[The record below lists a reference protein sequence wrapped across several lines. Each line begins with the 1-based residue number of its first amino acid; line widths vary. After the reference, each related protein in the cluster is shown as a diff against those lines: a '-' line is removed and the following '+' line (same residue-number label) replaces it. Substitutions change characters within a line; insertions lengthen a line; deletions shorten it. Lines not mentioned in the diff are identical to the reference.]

1 MNFYLLYGTDTSIIG
16 REIDI
21 IKEKLSI
28 SDNDVIYYNI
38 EDIQNVVDEALTIS
52 MFSANKLIVID
63 STIYLSQ
70 KKDIENINLLENYF
84 NNYNSNSY
92 LVFVS
97 NSDTIDSRKKLV
109 KFINSNGTT
118 KKVEANNEYLSDYV
132 NDYLKK
138 KNYKMSSMDINIF
151 INRVGNNIDNIKNE
165 LDKLMLYKINDKV
178 INNSDIMLL
187 TEENTDNSVYD
198 LVSALLK
205 NNNSKAIKLYK
216 NFVMNGIDLNQIIAI
231 IASQIRL
238 LFQVKRLYNSGKS
251 NDEIAKILEF
261 KSVYRVKYLL
271 SDSYYYSEDTL
282 IKYLS
287 KLSNIDR
294 DIKINNIDGNI
305 LLELLLQVKI
315 IKKVCCLLHT
325 FFMFDKIFCFSSSF
339 ELFHSNSNNTPRPI
353 KGSSS
358 CEDIESS
365 MEFFISSILE
375 SLKLLMIYFLIS
387 ILFILSPLI

>member
-1 MNFYLLYGTDTSIIG
+1 MRFYLLYGTDTSIID

-21 IKEKLSI
+21 IKEELSI

-38 EDIQNVVDEALTIS
+38 EDIKAIVDEALTIS
-52 MFSANKLIVID
+52 MFSPTKLIVID

-70 KKDIENINLLENYF
+70 KKDIEDINLLENYF
-84 NNYNSNSY
+84 NNYNPNSY

-97 NSDTIDSRKKLV
+97 NSDNIDSRKKIV
-109 KFINSNGTT
+109 KFINNNGIT
-118 KKVEANNEYLSDYV
+118 KKVEANSEYLRDYV

-138 KNYKMSSMDINIF
+138 KNYKMSSMDINVF
-151 INRVGNNIDNIKNE
+151 INRIGNNIDNIKNE
-165 LDKLMLYKINDKV
+165 LDKLMLYKIEDKV

-205 NNNSKAIKLYK
+205 NDNSKAIKLYK
-216 NFVMNGIDLNQIIAI
+216 DFVINGMDPNQIIAI

-271 SDSYYYSEDTL
+271 NDSYYYSEDTL

-287 KLSNIDR
+287 KLSDIDR

-305 LLELLLQVKI
+305 LLEL
-315 IKKVCCLLHT
+315 
-325 FFMFDKIFCFSSSF
+325 
-339 ELFHSNSNNTPRPI
+339 
-353 KGSSS
+353 
-358 CEDIESS
+358 
-365 MEFFISSILE
+365 FIAS
-375 SLKLLMIYFLIS
+375 KDY
-387 ILFILSPLI
+387 

>member
-1 MNFYLLYGTDTSIIG
+1 MRFYLLYGTDTSIID

-21 IKEKLSI
+21 IKEELSI

-38 EDIQNVVDEALTIS
+38 EDIKDIVDEALTIS
-52 MFSANKLIVID
+52 MFSPTKLIVID

-70 KKDIENINLLENYF
+70 KKDIEDINLLENYF
-84 NNYNSNSY
+84 NNYNPNSY

-97 NSDTIDSRKKLV
+97 NSDNIDSRKKIV
-109 KFINSNGTT
+109 KFINSNGIT
-118 KKVEANNEYLSDYV
+118 KKVEANSEYLRDYV

-138 KNYKMSSMDINIF
+138 KNYKMSSMDINVF
-151 INRVGNNIDNIKNE
+151 INRIGNNIDNIKNE
-165 LDKLMLYKINDKV
+165 LDKLMLYKIEDKV

-205 NNNSKAIKLYK
+205 NDNSKAIKLYK
-216 NFVMNGIDLNQIIAI
+216 DFVINGMDPNQIIAI

-271 SDSYYYSEDTL
+271 NDSYYYSEDTL

-287 KLSNIDR
+287 KLSDIDR

-305 LLELLLQVKI
+305 LLEL
-315 IKKVCCLLHT
+315 
-325 FFMFDKIFCFSSSF
+325 
-339 ELFHSNSNNTPRPI
+339 
-353 KGSSS
+353 
-358 CEDIESS
+358 
-365 MEFFISSILE
+365 FIAG
-375 SLKLLMIYFLIS
+375 KDY
-387 ILFILSPLI
+387 

>member
-1 MNFYLLYGTDTSIIG
+1 MRFYLLYGTDTSIID

-38 EDIQNVVDEALTIS
+38 EDIKDIVDEALTIS
-52 MFSANKLIVID
+52 MFSPNKLIVID

-97 NSDTIDSRKKLV
+97 NSDSIDSRKKLV
-109 KFINSNGTT
+109 KLINSNGTI
-118 KKVEANNEYLSDYV
+118 KKVEANSEYLSNYV

-165 LDKLMLYKINDKV
+165 LDKLMLYKIEDKV

-205 NNNSKAIKLYK
+205 NDNSKAIKLYK
-216 NFVMNGIDLNQIIAI
+216 DFVMNGMDPNQIIAI

-305 LLELLLQVKI
+305 LLEL
-315 IKKVCCLLHT
+315 
-325 FFMFDKIFCFSSSF
+325 
-339 ELFHSNSNNTPRPI
+339 
-353 KGSSS
+353 
-358 CEDIESS
+358 
-365 MEFFISSILE
+365 FIAG
-375 SLKLLMIYFLIS
+375 KDY
-387 ILFILSPLI
+387 

>member
-70 KKDIENINLLENYF
+70 KKDIEDINLLENYF
-84 NNYNSNSY
+84 NNYNPNSY

-97 NSDTIDSRKKLV
+97 NSDNIDSRKKIV
-109 KFINSNGTT
+109 KFINSNGIT
-118 KKVEANNEYLSDYV
+118 KKVEANSEYLRDYV

-138 KNYKMSSMDINIF
+138 KNYKMSSMDINVF
-151 INRVGNNIDNIKNE
+151 INRIGNNIDNIKNE
-165 LDKLMLYKINDKV
+165 LDKLMLYKIEDKV

-205 NNNSKAIKLYK
+205 NDNSKAIKLYK
-216 NFVMNGIDLNQIIAI
+216 DFVINGMDPNQIIAI

-271 SDSYYYSEDTL
+271 NDSYYYSEDTL

-287 KLSNIDR
+287 KLSDIDR

-305 LLELLLQVKI
+305 LLEL
-315 IKKVCCLLHT
+315 
-325 FFMFDKIFCFSSSF
+325 
-339 ELFHSNSNNTPRPI
+339 
-353 KGSSS
+353 
-358 CEDIESS
+358 
-365 MEFFISSILE
+365 FIAS
-375 SLKLLMIYFLIS
+375 KDY
-387 ILFILSPLI
+387 

>member
-1 MNFYLLYGTDTSIIG
+1 MRFYLLYGTDTSIID

-21 IKEKLSI
+21 IKEELSI

-38 EDIQNVVDEALTIS
+38 EDIKDIVDEALTIS
-52 MFSANKLIVID
+52 MFSPTKLIVID

-70 KKDIENINLLENYF
+70 KKDIEDINYIENYF
-84 NNYNSNSY
+84 NNYNPNSY

-97 NSDTIDSRKKLV
+97 NSDNIDSRKKIV
-109 KFINSNGTT
+109 KFINSNGIT
-118 KKVEANNEYLSDYV
+118 KKVEANSEYLRDYV

-138 KNYKMSSMDINIF
+138 KNYKMSSMDINVF
-151 INRVGNNIDNIKNE
+151 INRIGNNIDNIKNE
-165 LDKLMLYKINDKV
+165 LDKLMLYKIEDKV

-205 NNNSKAIKLYK
+205 NDNSKAIKLYK
-216 NFVMNGIDLNQIIAI
+216 DFVINGMDPNQIIAI

-271 SDSYYYSEDTL
+271 NDSYYYSEDTL

-287 KLSNIDR
+287 KLSDIDR

-305 LLELLLQVKI
+305 LLEL
-315 IKKVCCLLHT
+315 
-325 FFMFDKIFCFSSSF
+325 
-339 ELFHSNSNNTPRPI
+339 
-353 KGSSS
+353 
-358 CEDIESS
+358 
-365 MEFFISSILE
+365 FIAS
-375 SLKLLMIYFLIS
+375 KDY
-387 ILFILSPLI
+387 

>member
-1 MNFYLLYGTDTSIIG
+1 MNFYLLYGTDASIIG

-38 EDIQNVVDEALTIS
+38 EDIQSVVDEALTIS
-52 MFSANKLIVID
+52 MFSSNKLIVID

-70 KKDIENINLLENYF
+70 KKDVENINLLENYF

-92 LVFVS
+92 LVFIS
-97 NSDTIDSRKKLV
+97 NSDTIDSRKKLI
-109 KFINSNGTT
+109 KFINSNGTI
-118 KKVEANNEYLSDYV
+118 KKVETNNEYLSDYV

-165 LDKLMLYKINDKV
+165 LDKLMLYKIDDKV
-178 INNSDIMLL
+178 INNNDIMLL

-216 NFVMNGIDLNQIIAI
+216 DFVMNGIDLNQIIAI

-305 LLELLLQVKI
+305 LLEL
-315 IKKVCCLLHT
+315 
-325 FFMFDKIFCFSSSF
+325 
-339 ELFHSNSNNTPRPI
+339 
-353 KGSSS
+353 
-358 CEDIESS
+358 
-365 MEFFISSILE
+365 FIAG
-375 SLKLLMIYFLIS
+375 KDY
-387 ILFILSPLI
+387 